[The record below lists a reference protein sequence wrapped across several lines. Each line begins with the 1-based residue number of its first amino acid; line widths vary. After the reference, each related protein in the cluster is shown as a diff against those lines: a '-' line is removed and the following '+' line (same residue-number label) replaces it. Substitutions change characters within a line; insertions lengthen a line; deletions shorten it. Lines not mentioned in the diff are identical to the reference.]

1 MNAWIYSLGYNS
13 FVFIDIAIVIVVGVI
28 VFSSKSF
35 MTYVNKYNGQKSAVA
50 AQEQPADVEAE
61 AEQK

>member
-1 MNAWIYSLGYNS
+1 
-13 FVFIDIAIVIVVGVI
+13 
-28 VFSSKSF
+28 

-50 AQEQPADVEAE
+50 AQEQPADVDAE